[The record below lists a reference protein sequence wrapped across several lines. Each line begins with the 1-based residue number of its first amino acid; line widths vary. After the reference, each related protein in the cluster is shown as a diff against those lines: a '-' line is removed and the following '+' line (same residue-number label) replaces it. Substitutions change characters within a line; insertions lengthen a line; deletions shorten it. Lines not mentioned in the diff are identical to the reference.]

1 MEMSEPTEDVEEG
14 ASQSEMGEY
23 ADANDQSIPE
33 GSDQQAEPG
42 ADVSQDDGQE
52 DVEPDLPEGESADGS
67 E

>member
-1 MEMSEPTEDVEEG
+1 MSEPTEDVEEG

-23 ADANDQSIPE
+23 TDANDQSIPE
-33 GSDQQAEPG
+33 GSDQQPEPG